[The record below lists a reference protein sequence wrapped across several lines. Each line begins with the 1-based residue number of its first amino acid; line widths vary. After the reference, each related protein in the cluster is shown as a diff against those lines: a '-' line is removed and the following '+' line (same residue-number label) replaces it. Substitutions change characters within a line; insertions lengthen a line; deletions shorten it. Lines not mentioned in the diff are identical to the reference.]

1 MATTLSMKQLLL
13 FLSLFTVLAFTLPEA
28 QAAVLHPVKQT
39 EAVDKAER
47 QMSKKEMRQERRA
60 QRKSFRK
67 ALRQQIRDMR
77 KRGKADDVE
86 LILLV
91 IIALFIPPLAMYLY
105 DGDTTSRFWISL
117 ILMLAAIP
125 LWGILGA
132 LALTAS
138 VLYTLYIIL
147 SESL

>member
-1 MATTLSMKQLLL
+1 
-13 FLSLFTVLAFTLPEA
+13 
-28 QAAVLHPVKQT
+28 
-39 EAVDKAER
+39 
-47 QMSKKEMRQERRA
+47 MSKKEMRQERRA

-77 KRGKADDVE
+77 KSGKADDVE

>member
-1 MATTLSMKQLLL
+1 MKKLLF
-13 FLSLFTVLAFTLPEA
+13 FLSLTAFLGIVSINQTA
-28 QAAVLHPVKQT
+28 AAVLHPVKT
-39 EAVDKAER
+39 TESVEAVER
-47 QMSKKEMRQERRA
+47 QMSKKELRRERRA

-67 ALRQQIRDMR
+67 ALREQLREMR
-77 KRGKADDVE
+77 KSGKVDDVE

-105 DGDTTSRFWISL
+105 DGEASSRFWISL
-117 ILMLAAIP
+117 VLMLLAIP
-125 LWGILGA
+125 LWGFLGGIA
-132 LALTAS
+132 LLAS